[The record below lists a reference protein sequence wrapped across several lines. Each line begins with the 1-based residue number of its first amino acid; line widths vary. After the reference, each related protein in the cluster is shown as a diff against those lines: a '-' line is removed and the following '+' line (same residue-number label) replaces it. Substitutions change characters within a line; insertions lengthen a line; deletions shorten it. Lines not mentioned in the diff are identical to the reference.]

1 MSAGDVMA
9 EESKRTV
16 LAAFAANFSI
26 AIAKLVAGLLTGSGA
41 MLAEAVH
48 SVADTVNQVFL
59 LVGINLSDTE
69 ADDDHPHGY
78 GKEAF
83 FWSFLVAIFI
93 FVGGATFA
101 FFEGARTLVESE
113 FHERSTTELAVAFS
127 VLGMAFLFE
136 GASLAVAIRA
146 IRRRARARDWSY
158 WQYLRQSP
166 DMTTKTVF
174 WEDSAATMGLVIAA
188 TGLAAAEVD
197 RSVVWDGL
205 ASVGIG
211 TLLTGVALMLGLQA
225 RHLLLG
231 AAAPDDTRRVL
242 RSTVLGFDEVE
253 RVVRLL
259 TMQLGSHSVLVT
271 GELQV
276 RRGLT
281 TKEIETL
288 VRRIDSAIAE
298 ELPQVRE
305 TFWEL
310 RSQVVDLS

>member
-1 MSAGDVMA
+1 MA

-16 LAAFAANFSI
+16 LAAFAANLSI
-26 AIAKLVAGLLTGSGA
+26 AIAKLIAGLLTGSGA

-48 SVADTVNQVFL
+48 SVADTVNQLFL

-93 FVGGATFA
+93 FVGGATFS
-101 FFEGARTLVESE
+101 FFEGTRTLVESE

-146 IRRRARARDWSY
+146 IRRRARARGWSY

-281 TKEIETL
+281 TKEIEML

>member
-1 MSAGDVMA
+1 MA
-9 EESKRTV
+9 EESKRAV

-41 MLAEAVH
+41 MLAEAAH
-48 SVADTVNQVFL
+48 SAADTVNQLFL
-59 LVGINLSDTE
+59 LVGINLSDTA
-69 ADDDHPHGY
+69 ADDEHPHGY

-93 FVGGATFA
+93 FVGGATFS
-101 FFEGARTLVESE
+101 FFEGTRTLVESE
-113 FHERSTTELAVAFS
+113 FHERSTTELVVAFT
-127 VLGMAFLFE
+127 VLGVAFLFE
-136 GASLAVAIRA
+136 SASLMVAVRA
-146 IRRRARARDWSY
+146 IRRRSRVLGWSFR
-158 WQYLRQSP
+158 QYLRQSP

-174 WEDSAATMGLVIAA
+174 WEDSAATTGLVIVAA
-188 TGLAAAEVD
+188 GLAAAELD

-205 ASVGIG
+205 ASLGIG
-211 TLLTGVALMLGLQA
+211 TLLTGVALMLGTQA

-231 AAAPDDTRRVL
+231 AAASDDTRRVL

-253 RVVRLL
+253 RIVRML

-271 GELQV
+271 GQLQV

-281 TKEIETL
+281 TKEIEAL

-298 ELPQVRE
+298 ELPEIHE

-310 RSQVVDLS
+310 HSQVVDLS

>member
-1 MSAGDVMA
+1 
-9 EESKRTV
+9 
-16 LAAFAANFSI
+16 
-26 AIAKLVAGLLTGSGA
+26 
-41 MLAEAVH
+41 MLAEAAH
-48 SVADTVNQVFL
+48 SAADTVNQVFL
-59 LVGINLSDTE
+59 LVGINLSDAD

-93 FVGGATFA
+93 FVGGATFS
-101 FFEGARTLVESE
+101 FFEGTRTLVEAE

-127 VLGMAFLFE
+127 VLGMAFIFE
-136 GASLAVAIRA
+136 GASLVVAIRA
-146 IRRRARARDWSY
+146 IRRRSRVRGWSF
-158 WQYLRQSP
+158 WQYLRRSP

-174 WEDSAATMGLVIAA
+174 WEDSAATVGLVIAA
-188 TGLAAAEVD
+188 AGLAAAELD

-231 AAAPDDTRRVL
+231 ASASDETRRGL

-253 RVVRLL
+253 RIVRLL

-271 GELQV
+271 GQLQV
-276 RRGLT
+276 RRGMT
-281 TKEIETL
+281 TREIEEL

-298 ELPQVRE
+298 ELPEVHE

>member
-1 MSAGDVMA
+1 MLVGDSVA
-9 EESKRTV
+9 EESKKAV
-16 LAAFAANFSI
+16 LAAFAANLSI
-26 AIAKLVAGLLTGSGA
+26 AIAKLAVGLLTGSGA
-41 MLAEAVH
+41 MLAEAAH
-48 SVADTVNQVFL
+48 SAADTVNQVFL

-83 FWSFLVAIFI
+83 FWSFLVAIII
-93 FVGGATFA
+93 FVAGATFS
-101 FFEGARTLVESE
+101 FFEGTRTLVEAE
-113 FHERSTTELAVAFS
+113 FHERSTTELAVAFT

-136 GASLAVAIRA
+136 GASLAVAIRT
-146 IRRRARARDWSY
+146 IRRRCGARNWSF

-166 DMTTKTVF
+166 DVTTKTVF
-174 WEDSAATMGLVIAA
+174 WEDSAATVGLVIVAA
-188 TGLAAAEVD
+188 GLAAAEAD
-197 RSVVWDGL
+197 RNAVWDGL

-211 TLLTGVALMLGLQA
+211 TVLTGVAGMLGLQA

-231 AAAPDDTRRVL
+231 AAAHDDTRRVL

-253 RVVRLL
+253 RIVRLL

-276 RRGLT
+276 RRGMST
-281 TKEIETL
+281 AEIESL
-288 VRRIDSAIAE
+288 MRRIDSAIAE
-298 ELPQVRE
+298 ELPEVRE